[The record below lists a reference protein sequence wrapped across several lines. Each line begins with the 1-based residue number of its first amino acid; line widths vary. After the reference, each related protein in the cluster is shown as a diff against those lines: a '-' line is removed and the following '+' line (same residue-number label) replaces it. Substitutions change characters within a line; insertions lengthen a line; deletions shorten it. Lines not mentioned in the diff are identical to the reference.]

1 MDDKQVAQALSLMLT
16 ATTTAATAIAQAQSI
31 SAVVQRAQSEG
42 RSTLTDA
49 EWKEITDADD
59 AARKTLQDA
68 ISKAP

>member
-59 AARKTLQDA
+59 AARKVLQDA
-68 ISKAP
+68 ISKAT